1 MVRRIGPRA
10 KASGENVT
18 SPIRNLRWYIGGLLF
33 LSTVVNYID
42 RQTLSVLAP
51 YIKTEYQWTN
61 TDYALLIIA
70 FRVAYSFGQ
79 TASGR
84 LVDRIGTRRGL
95 SLAVAFYST
104 AAILTSLATGLRSFA
119 AFRFLLGLGESANWP
134 GATKAVSEWFP
145 KRESGWA
152 VALFDSGSSIGGA
165 IAPLLVLWVYHTFGS
180 WRPAFIVTG
189 VLGFGWLVLFRWLY
203 RSPEEHPRLSEQER
217 AYILAER
224 ADTRG
229 RPGDAPAGQL
239 SYGTLFALPQTWGI
253 IIGKTL
259 TDPVWFFITD
269 WFAIYL
275 VSKGHRLEESL
286 LAFWIPFLA
295 ADVGNF
301 AGGGASSWLIARGWP
316 VGAARKL
323 VVVVSG
329 LGMTLLIPTVFTDSY
344 TWLVAC
350 FAMSTLAYAAF
361 STMVLNLPADI
372 YPTGSV
378 ASVSG
383 LSGTGA
389 GIGTILATYATGVVA
404 DRYSFEP
411 ILIAAS
417 LIPLAATVAVV
428 TLVRNNRA
436 TDEGI
441 VNRI

>member
-1 MVRRIGPRA
+1 MKDDKR
-10 KASGENVT
+10 T
-18 SPIRNLRWYIGGLLF
+18 PIKHLRWYIGGLLF
-33 LSTVVNYID
+33 LSTVINYID

-51 YIKTEYQWTN
+51 YIKTEYQWSN
-61 TDYALLIIA
+61 SDFALLIIA
-70 FRVAYSFGQ
+70 FRVAYAFGQ

-84 LVDRIGTRRGL
+84 LLDWIGTRRGL
-95 SLAVAFYST
+95 SLAVAFYSL
-104 AAILTSLATGLRSFA
+104 AAMLTSLATGLRSFA
-119 AFRFLLGLGESANWP
+119 FFRFLLGAGESANWP

-165 IAPLLVLWVYHTFGS
+165 IAPFLVLWAYHTFGS
-180 WRPAFIVTG
+180 WRPAFIITG
-189 VLGFGWLVLFRWLY
+189 ALGFIWLILFRSLY
-203 RSPEEHPRLSEQER
+203 RRPEEHPRLSDEER
-217 AYILAER
+217 QDIMANR
-224 ADTRG
+224 ADKSTESGASKR
-229 RPGDAPAGQL
+229 L
-239 SYGTLFALPQTWGI
+239 SYRTLLSLPQTWGI

-275 VSKGHRLEESL
+275 VAKGFKLENSL
-286 LAFWIPFLA
+286 LAFWVPFVA
-295 ADVGNF
+295 ADIGNF
-301 AGGGASSWLIARGWP
+301 AGGGLSSYLIKRGWS

-323 VVVVSG
+323 VVVICA
-329 LGMTLLIPTVFTDSY
+329 LGMTLLIPTAFTSSFH
-344 TWLVAC
+344 WIVIC
-350 FAMSTLAYAAF
+350 FAISTLTYAAL

-383 LSGTGA
+383 MSGTGA
-389 GIGTILATYATGVVA
+389 GIGTIAATYLTGLVA

-417 LIPLAATVAVV
+417 LIPLLAMLAVV

-436 TDEGI
+436 TQEGI
-441 VNRI
+441 VNPI